1 MRNKRTYVTVVAAM
15 TIVATAIIL
24 NFNKSSVTAAVESS
38 MAPGFGQQDR
48 EVTRDDRLDPGFDAR
63 KHIRGKLRANI
74 FEKRFTESPTLIG
87 TLPGGLK
94 LFARAH
100 QGDTTCTATSCD
112 LDYFVRQLDGTEVEA
127 TLHGDD
133 GRVARSS
140 HKSTTT
146 VSSIVTCHGK
156 TLCFYIKETITSG
169 DGKSRTVFYRDCF
182 EMDTDCPSQ

>member
-1 MRNKRTYVTVVAAM
+1 MQNKKSYLILFAGVALL
-15 TIVATAIIL
+15 AISMISNL
-24 NFNKSSVTAAVESS
+24 GKSNVTAATSGPENKVFVQE
-38 MAPGFGQQDR
+38 DR
-48 EVTRDDRLDPGFDAR
+48 DVTRDDRLDPGFDAR

-74 FEKRFTESPTLIG
+74 FEKRFTQSPTLIG

-140 HKSTTT
+140 HKGTTT
-146 VSSIVTCHGK
+146 VTSIVTCHGK
-156 TLCFYIKETITSG
+156 TLCFYIKETITSA
-169 DGKSRTVFYRDCF
+169 DGKTRTNFYRDCF